1 MLSILG
7 RLELCQNFKAF
18 LQAHKTVTAQVLAQT
33 VHGLPGESCHWSMRV
48 VCVRMIMGMNVHAG
62 ACACVC
68 MFMCVCSLC
77 TCACVCIWSPEDNFR
92 CSSGIFCDRISHWL
106 AACRGR
112 LSLLAVGPR
121 DHVFTSMVLGSQ
133 ACATTP
139 VSSSG
144 IASFQSASLCD
155 ETHSLS

>member
-18 LQAHKTVTAQVLAQT
+18 LQAHKTVTAQVLVQM
-33 VHGLPGESCHWSMRV
+33 VHGLLGEGCHWSMRV
-48 VCVRMIMGMNVHAG
+48 VCVRDHVCAYDHGNECTRG

-77 TCACVCIWSPEDNFR
+77 TCACVCIWSPEDNLR
-92 CSSGIFCDRISHWL
+92 CSSGIFCDRVSHWL

-112 LSLLAVGPR
+112 LSLLAIGPR
-121 DHVFTSMVLGSQ
+121 DMSPLPRCWGHRREPPHL
-133 ACATTP
+133 
-139 VSSSG
+139 
-144 IASFQSASLCD
+144 SLPAGLLPSNLL
-155 ETHSLS
+155 HFVM